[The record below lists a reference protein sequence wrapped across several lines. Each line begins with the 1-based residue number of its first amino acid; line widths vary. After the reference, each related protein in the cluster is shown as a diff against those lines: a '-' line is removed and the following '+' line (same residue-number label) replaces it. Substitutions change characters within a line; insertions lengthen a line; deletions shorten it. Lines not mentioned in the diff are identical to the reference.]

1 MAASVGERRLFVGGL
16 GPTVTQDD
24 VRAQLGRFGAVSSV
38 ELVSRVDVLGNPE
51 KTFAYVNVA
60 LSEAALQKCLSAL
73 NKTAWKGG
81 TLQVQLAKESFLH
94 RLAKERLQAKA
105 KQEQQFSG
113 DPTAGSETSLGK
125 NGILEFHM
133 KAVPGTEVPG
143 HKDWVVSKFGRVLPV
158 LHLRSQNKRKILK
171 YDPSK
176 YCHNLKKFEQDVTNT
191 VSISDLT
198 WKLEGG
204 DDTMS
209 KKRQGQFPA
218 FRNCP
223 PKRAKVGGSHCSP
236 APPSVTQQPGVQKTN
251 LGPVKLP
258 TSASSRHKN
267 SQKPETVFLPTS
279 KSPFVRRRN
288 TMSDD
293 DLDSEDELKALIAE
307 EKKSQ
312 KTAFFETDSTEGN
325 SFEVVSS
332 DFKPSLASSGV
343 KQASCSNSTSHPAE
357 SDKEY
362 DSGDTDE
369 IIAGGKNSD
378 QNKGKAKMSPK
389 RKAKAKK
396 DCLQNRTDRLS
407 SGQNTE
413 IRKRKHSSG
422 NEKESSVTRPTK
434 NCAPPESEEESEE
447 NLDYD
452 SMMANCYRLDLT
464 LADLERLASEGLQSA
479 GDSDDCAKQDLPGRK
494 VPDSGQKR
502 RKAPNRRAQCI
513 NPSDILASLLEG
525 EEISDQKP
533 PQENMWKSKFQAF
546 KGVGALYEG
555 ETPSKAFKSTG
566 VFAHKKGHHSW
577 NQEASTSPKGK
588 QAFGSNTCSSEEMT
602 PPRGGREA
610 NEADGPG
617 KAPRKRQASR
627 DQCTT
632 EQSSTSGSE
641 CENGLAS
648 SLSSSG
654 TKTPLGVSAKTHRT
668 DLGSDAGM
676 GKPKQGKSDSFPLRP
691 SPGQEPKLVVLKTD
705 AKKPIQVSVEKV
717 SAFSCRQGKAPS
729 GSQEE
734 TDCPPPR
741 IPSSDALSPPKNSQD
756 NQKRLAALEERK
768 RERELQKQLVH
779 SALSSVDS
787 SLASKPTHIVF
798 GSDSEEETEEKGG
811 NEQPLPEN
819 RVKQDLT
826 GKTSG
831 KLFESS
837 EDDEEESDD
846 DEARFQIK
854 PQFEG
859 KAGKKLMNLQSHFG
873 ADDRFRMDARFLES
887 ESEEEEEAEEIKK
900 AETAEEEELVA
911 EKKKNLDVIKNL
923 LRTGHPAP
931 KPSQEEMA
939 AKQFRNIVRYDPT
952 RLDHATFE
960 RKTDPEEKESK
971 ARRRKKR
978 EEAEKLPE
986 VSKDLYH
993 SIAADLKD
1001 RFRATEPAPGGTGAT
1016 GPWNETPEEM
1026 EMTEAP
1032 SAGPSEFTFSFFGS
1046 DSSGPKE
1053 EPYKIEARAPGRMA
1067 WQQDPRF
1074 QDSSSEEDDEEEE
1087 VEPDNGSREA
1097 AGAGEVPL
1105 PEKPASRFFFFLEN
1119 DERLGV
1125 GPASFWQG
1133 SGSRASS
1140 EDWES
1145 RTVLLLQDCRKKHKA
1160 AKRKAKP

>member
-1 MAASVGERRLFVGGL
+1 MAASGGERRLFVGGL

-24 VRAQLGRFGAVSSV
+24 VRAQLSRFGAVSSV

-60 LSEAALQKCLSAL
+60 LSEAALQRCEQHLGS
-73 NKTAWKGG
+73 
-81 TLQVQLAKESFLH
+81 SPPS
-94 RLAKERLQAKA
+94 RLAKERQQAKA
-105 KQEQQFSG
+105 KQEQQFSDG
-113 DPTAGSETSLGK
+113 PTAGSETSLGK

-223 PKRAKVGGSHCSP
+223 PKRAKVGGNHCSP
-236 APPSVTQQPGVQKTN
+236 APPNVAQQPDVQKAD
-251 LGPVKLP
+251 LSPVELP
-258 TSASSRHKN
+258 TSGSSRHKN
-267 SQKPETVFLPTS
+267 SQKPETVFLPAS
-279 KSPFVRRRN
+279 KSPFVRSRN

-293 DLDSEDELKALIAE
+293 DIDSEDELKAMIAE

-312 KTAFFETDSTEGN
+312 KMVFETDSTERD

-332 DFKPSLASSGV
+332 DFKPSPASSGV
-343 KQASCSNSTSHPAE
+343 KHKRTQASCSNSSHPAE

-369 IIAGGKNSD
+369 IIAGGKNGD
-378 QNKGKAKMSPK
+378 QSKNKAKTSPK
-389 RKAKAKK
+389 RKAKPKEKK
-396 DCLQNRTDRLS
+396 DCLQNRTDHPS
-407 SGQNTE
+407 SGHATE
-413 IRKRKHSSG
+413 IRKGRHSSG
-422 NEKESSVTRPTK
+422 NEKESSTK
-434 NCAPPESEEESEE
+434 LATKKLPCTPPESEDGSEE

-452 SMMANCYRLDLT
+452 SMMTNCYRLDLT
-464 LADLERLASEGLQSA
+464 LADLEKLASEGVQKA
-479 GDSDDCAKQDLPGRK
+479 EDSDDCTEQDLPRRQ
-494 VPDSGQKR
+494 VPDFSQKK
-502 RKAPNRRAQCI
+502 RKASNRRAQCI

-525 EEISDQKP
+525 EEISDRKP

-555 ETPSKAFKSTG
+555 ETLRKPFRDTG
-566 VFAHKKGHHSW
+566 GFAHKKGHSW
-577 NQEASTSPKGK
+577 NQEASANSVGK
-588 QAFGSNTCSSEEMT
+588 QAFGSNTCSSEEMF
-602 PPRGGREA
+602 PPQDGRET
-610 NEADGPG
+610 NEVDGLAHCPG

-627 DQCTT
+627 DQCSTG
-632 EQSSTSGSE
+632 QSSTPGSE
-641 CENGLAS
+641 CENGSVS
-648 SLSSSG
+648 SLSSLD
-654 TKTPLGVSAKTHRT
+654 TKKTHRT

-676 GKPKQGKSDSFPLRP
+676 RKPKQGKSDSLPLRP
-691 SPGQEPKLVVLKTD
+691 SPGQEPKPVVLKTH
-705 AKKPIQVSVEKV
+705 AKKPIQVSVERV
-717 SAFSCRQGKAPS
+717 SAFSRMQGKAPR

-734 TDCPPPR
+734 TNCPPPQ
-741 IPSSDALSPPKNSQD
+741 IPSSDAISPPKNSQD

-768 RERELQKQLVH
+768 RERELQKQLVR

-811 NEQPLPEN
+811 SEQPLPEN

-837 EDDEEESDD
+837 EDDEQESDD

-873 ADDRFRMDARFLES
+873 TDDRFRMDARFLES
-887 ESEEEEEAEEIKK
+887 ESEEEEEAEEPKK
-900 AETAEEEELVA
+900 AETNEEAELIA
-911 EKKKNLDVIKNL
+911 EKKKNLDMIQNL
-923 LRTGHPAP
+923 LHIGHPTP
-931 KPSQEEMA
+931 KLSKEEMA

-1016 GPWNETPEEM
+1016 GPWNETPEEL
-1026 EMTEAP
+1026 ETTEAP
-1032 SAGPSEFTFSFFGS
+1032 SAGLSEFTFSFFGP
-1046 DSSGPKE
+1046 DSNGAKE

-1074 QDSSSEEDDEEEE
+1074 QDSSSEEEEEEE
-1087 VEPDNGSREA
+1087 VEPDDGSREA
-1097 AGAGEVPL
+1097 AGTGEVPL
-1105 PEKPASRFFFFLEN
+1105 PEKPARRFFFFSEN

-1125 GPASFWQG
+1125 GPESFWQG

-1145 RTVLLLQDCRKKHKA
+1145 RTMVLLQDCRKKHKA